1 MTAGMLRVTKRGTP
15 GSDVTTLRHDI
26 CSLTLLE
33 VHDMSTILMKRLN
46 IKAPIAAGLALFGY
60 VDHHI
65 LQSTH

>member
-1 MTAGMLRVTKRGTP
+1 
-15 GSDVTTLRHDI
+15 VTTLRHDI